1 MLVTPTPAGTMCDPE
16 LGKRRASFSG
26 AAAARPAS
34 DSRASRPDGMA
45 RGASNVAREARG
57 RGDGRGGRQDA
68 SAYLLRGAGPLSLS
82 VVPFEFFS
90 GWHSAARYWPRGQY
104 PPRGTVRDSTRRG
117 KGTHG
122 VRCYRNC
129 YRTRWDGAGKK
140 RIGNARAFKMCRQIG
155 AFRDARGP
163 TETPVLEFQDRCL
176 KPLGHP
182 SA

>member
-104 PPRGTVRDSTRRG
+104 PPRQGNTRCTLLPKLLPNAVGRAGRETDEERPNAQEVPINCDFPGYTKVDRDGRE
-117 KGTHG
+117 
-122 VRCYRNC
+122 
-129 YRTRWDGAGKK
+129 
-140 RIGNARAFKMCRQIG
+140 RISR
-155 AFRDARGP
+155 
-163 TETPVLEFQDRCL
+163 PV
-176 KPLGHP
+176 P
-182 SA
+182 

>member
-104 PPRGTVRDSTRRG
+104 PPRQGNTRCTLLPKLLPNAVGRSG
-117 KGTHG
+117 KETDRERSGVQDVQTNLGVPGRKGT
-122 VRCYRNC
+122 
-129 YRTRWDGAGKK
+129 D
-140 RIGNARAFKMCRQIG
+140 
-155 AFRDARGP
+155 RDASLRISR
-163 TETPVLEFQDRCL
+163 PV
-176 KPLGHP
+176 P
-182 SA
+182 